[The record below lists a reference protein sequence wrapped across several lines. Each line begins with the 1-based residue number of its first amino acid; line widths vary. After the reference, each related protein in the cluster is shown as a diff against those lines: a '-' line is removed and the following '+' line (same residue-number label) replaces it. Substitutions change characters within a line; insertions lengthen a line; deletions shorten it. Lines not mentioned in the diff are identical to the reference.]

1 MYTTCVL
8 VSVQRWENH
17 TFGTESNT
25 CHSSTWGWRCLCDLN
40 SSLLMNFLSSLRIR
54 ALRRSIGSDR
64 RRTVGIHMCHRK
76 VKWFSVTRALRDQI
90 LSRVV
95 TSVGGNSGFYAGPMP
110 CFILRLWLETTT
122 MGGLHPDQDG
132 SRLEYWYTFGAKD
145 LLVDFFAFRKCVGA
159 GEIGL
164 VPAVNGPVNVGF
176 SPWCCDHLV
185 FVIMQWPG
193 QSSETL

>member
-76 VKWFSVTRALRDQI
+76 VKWFSDTRALRYQI

-95 TSVGGNSGFYAGPMP
+95 TSVGGNNGFYAGTMP
-110 CFILRLWLETTT
+110 CFVLRLWLETTT
-122 MGGLHPDQDG
+122 MGGLHPDQGASGDPRSVPWSCPLFLPMMKILIWQFWLQWSLFLMG
-132 SRLEYWYTFGAKD
+132 SLYNHY
-145 LLVDFFAFRKCVGA
+145 L
-159 GEIGL
+159 
-164 VPAVNGPVNVGF
+164 
-176 SPWCCDHLV
+176 
-185 FVIMQWPG
+185 
-193 QSSETL
+193 